1 MAEVV
6 QQCICE
12 DTGIP
17 TATNAPQPYEL
28 FCRNVALIMLHDRQ
42 FFFLPQEKLFL
53 LLASNLTK

>member
-1 MAEVV
+1 M

-28 FCRNVALIMLHDRQ
+28 FCTNVAFIMLHDIQ
-42 FFFLPQEKLFL
+42 FFFLPQEKLF
-53 LLASNLTK
+53 